1 MSARRIQP
9 RVCSLLAVALVAFGT
24 VALVAFGTAEPAFA
38 SEEAHAGGGLQE
50 LLLHFLNLAI
60 VVGALVYFAGKPI
73 RDFFEA
79 RRSQIQTELKDAAEL
94 LAQAEARY
102 GEWQRKLIDLE
113 RDSQVIRN
121 EGRRHAEEE
130 AATILAEAQAAAER
144 IQSDAE
150 AAVEHELRR
159 AQAELRREAAELATE
174 MAERI
179 LRERLVETDRERLM
193 DEFITRV
200 EPQAS

>member
-1 MSARRIQP
+1 MSAERIQP
-9 RVCSLLAVALVAFGT
+9 RLCSLLGVALVAFGS
-24 VALVAFGTAEPAFA
+24 AEPAFA

-60 VVGALVYFAGKPI
+60 VVGALVYFARKPV

-79 RRSQIQTELKDAAEL
+79 RRGQIQTDLKDAAEL

-121 EGRRHAEEE
+121 DGRRHAEEE
-130 AATILAEAQAAAER
+130 AATILAEAHAAAER
-144 IQSDAE
+144 IQRDAE

-159 AQAELRREAAELATE
+159 AQAELRREAAGLATE

-179 LRERLVETDRERLM
+179 LRERLVDTDRERLM

>member
-1 MSARRIQP
+1 MRRHPIGPWLQSLP
-9 RVCSLLAVALVAFGT
+9 GVALLVLLAAGPAL
-24 VALVAFGTAEPAFA
+24 A
-38 SEEAHAGGGLQE
+38 SEEAHDGGGIRQFLYQV
-50 LLLHFLNLAI
+50 LNLAI
-60 VVGALVYFAGKPI
+60 MVGVVVYFARKPI
-73 RDFFEA
+73 REFFDA
-79 RRSQIQTELKDAAEL
+79 RRRQIQTDLKDAAAL
-94 LAQAEARY
+94 LAEAEARY

-113 RDSQVIRN
+113 RDGQAIRD

-130 AATILAEAQAAAER
+130 AAAILADAQAAADR
-144 IQSDAE
+144 IHRDAE

-159 AQAELRREAAELATE
+159 AQAELRREAAALATE

-179 LRERLVETDRERLM
+179 LRERLADPDRDRLM